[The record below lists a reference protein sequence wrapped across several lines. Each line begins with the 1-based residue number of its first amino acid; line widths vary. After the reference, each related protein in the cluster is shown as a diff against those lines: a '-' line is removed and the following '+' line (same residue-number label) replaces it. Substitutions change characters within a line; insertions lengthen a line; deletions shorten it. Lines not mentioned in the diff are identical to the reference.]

1 MSKVISDQDFA
12 HIVQLSNLEIKPE
25 ESFLKDQLSQTAEYI
40 KILDELDTQNVV
52 PTFQVNHKKNVFRSD
67 EVGESLSQESALSQ
81 APQSHQGYFKT
92 QATIKK

>member
-1 MSKVISDQDFA
+1 MSKVISNQDFA